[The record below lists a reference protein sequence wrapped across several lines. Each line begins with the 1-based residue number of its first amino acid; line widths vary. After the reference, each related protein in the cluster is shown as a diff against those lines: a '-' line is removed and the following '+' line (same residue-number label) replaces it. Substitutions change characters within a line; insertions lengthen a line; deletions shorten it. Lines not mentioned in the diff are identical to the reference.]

1 MALWTWWPGD
11 GLPALRPIEG
21 FSAGTSAGTAEWT
34 QLTGL
39 GADEVAARLDAGS
52 RRYVARPGHAPVAY
66 GWVARAGASIGEVGV
81 AFRLRAPDGYLWDFA
96 TLPARRGRSVYPHVL
111 QSILRAEGV
120 AECRFRIVNP
130 PEYVAS
136 ARDIGKAGF
145 RVVGDPA

>member
-1 MALWTWWPGD
+1 MALRTRWPGD

-52 RRYVARPGHAPVAY
+52 RRYVARPGDAPVAY
-66 GWVARAGASIGEVGV
+66 GWVARAGLRSGRWASPPDFGRRTATSGTWRRCPRGAAAASTRMSFR
-81 AFRLRAPDGYLWDFA
+81 AFF
-96 TLPARRGRSVYPHVL
+96 
-111 QSILRAEGV
+111 RAEGV